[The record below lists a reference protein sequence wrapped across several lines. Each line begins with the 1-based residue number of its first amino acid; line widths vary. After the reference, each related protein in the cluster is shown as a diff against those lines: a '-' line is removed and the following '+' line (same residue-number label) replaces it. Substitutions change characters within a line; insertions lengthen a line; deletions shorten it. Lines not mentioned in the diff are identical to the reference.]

1 MASAGRLSLK
11 RLPSDLPSLSSS
23 SSPISPSLRLPQIR
37 SKMTSGPLPP
47 PVSVAPEATAQT
59 PAALPSSV
67 VDSSNVFSP
76 SSPIQPKSHP
86 FLRKF
91 QSYGIATGSSAFS
104 TSATS
109 SGQDSSDGSSG
120 RKSVDEAIA
129 SVAAGNVG
137 NKSPT
142 AAAANATDAIINKR
156 LGHYQ
161 AGTTE
166 GASTKDGCCSGAH
179 ASDDAYFNMD
189 ASHLPPVSAEA
200 RRFSEQLLGQNKA
213 WAIKTEEERPGFFA
227 KLEKQQKPQVLWIG
241 KCNGHDSR

>member
-1 MASAGRLSLK
+1 
-11 RLPSDLPSLSSS
+11 
-23 SSPISPSLRLPQIR
+23 
-37 SKMTSGPLPP
+37 MTSGPIPP
-47 PVSVAPEATAQT
+47 PISVAPEAKAQA
-59 PAALPSSV
+59 PAALQSSAI
-67 VDSSNVFSP
+67 DSTNVFSP

-91 QSYGIATGSSAFS
+91 HGIAGIPNQSQGTVAAAAGSSAFS
-104 TSATS
+104 TSAAS
-109 SGQDSSDGSSG
+109 SGQDSSDSSPG

-129 SVAAGNVG
+129 SVAAGNLG

-142 AAAANATDAIINKR
+142 LAAANATDAIINKR
-156 LGHYQ
+156 LGHH
-161 AGTTE
+161 AAE
-166 GASTKDGCCSGAH
+166 GAAVKDGCCSGAH
-179 ASDDAYFNMD
+179 VSDDAYFDMD

-241 KCNGHDSR
+241 KCNDSR